1 MTKDEIMQQLA
12 AMGSEGTKK
21 VLAKHGYREPFF
33 GVKVGD
39 MKTIQKKVKKDNALA
54 LELYNT
60 GNADAMY
67 LAALIADENKITKK
81 DLNTWVMQAYCP
93 NLSEFI
99 VAQLTAE
106 TPHAVELALKWID
119 DKAENVASSGWSTL
133 SNYLSIKPDADI
145 DVALI
150 EKLLLRVQQDINTA
164 PNRVRYAMNGFVI
177 CVGSY
182 LPALNKQAK
191 ALAKKLSGV
200 VTVDM
205 NGTAC
210 KLPDALAYI
219 NKVEAAG
226 KLGAKRKMARC

>member
-1 MTKDEIMQQLA
+1 MTKNDVMQQLA

-39 MKTIQKKVKKDNALA
+39 MKTILKKVKKDNALA
-54 LELYNT
+54 LELYST

-67 LAALIADENKITKK
+67 MAALIADENKITKK
-81 DLNTWVMQAYCP
+81 DLNTWAKQAYCP

-119 DKAENVASSGWSTL
+119 DKAENVAASGWSTL
-133 SNYLSIKPDADI
+133 SNYLSITPDNEI

-150 EKLLLRVQQDINTA
+150 EKLLTRVQNDINA
-164 PNRVRYAMNGFVI
+164 SSNRVRYAMNAFVI

-182 LPALNKQAK
+182 LPVLNKQAK
-191 ALAKKLSGV
+191 VIAKSISGI
-200 VTVDM
+200 TVNMGD
-205 NGTAC
+205 TAY

-219 NKVEAAG
+219 NKVEVAG